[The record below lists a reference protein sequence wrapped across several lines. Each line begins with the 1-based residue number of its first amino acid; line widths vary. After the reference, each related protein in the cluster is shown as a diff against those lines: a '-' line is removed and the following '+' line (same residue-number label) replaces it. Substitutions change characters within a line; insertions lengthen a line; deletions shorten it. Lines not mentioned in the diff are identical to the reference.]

1 MCQPLILTSLHLHT
15 AKVSVR
21 LLKIFSNK
29 NTFELIKNTYIS
41 HNNTIT
47 KKNTLLKVPVK
58 F

>member
-1 MCQPLILTSLHLHT
+1 MCQPVVTIHLHT
-15 AKVSVR
+15 AKVSVC
-21 LLKIFSNK
+21 
-29 NTFELIKNTYIS
+29 LIKIVIKTHLSSLRIHTS